1 MAFISINDDHIF
13 YNLRKDKWREW
24 NRSSKIMKL
33 ERKWAKSRIASRC
46 WIRGSSSLHILSR
59 VRSEFRF
66 VRIFLRMPQ
75 SCLWLHFSKLTFG
88 LLLVW
93 QHCLKSMLKALQNT
107 KWSSFFKVFTW
118 GFKKIGSQ
126 SDLFYKNNCS
136 NLSESFRIFEIL
148 VLFYNFARKIIRF
161 SIF

>member
-13 YNLRKDKWREW
+13 YNLRKGKWREW

-59 VRSEFRF
+59 VRSEFHF
-66 VRIFLRMPQ
+66 VRIFLTMPQ
-75 SCLWLHFSKLTFG
+75 FCLWSHFSKLTFG

-118 GFKKIGSQ
+118 GFKKKPWISIWSILQ
-126 SDLFYKNNCS
+126 EQLLKSVRVFQNLWNSCS
-136 NLSESFRIFEIL
+136 FL
-148 VLFYNFARKIIRF
+148 
-161 SIF
+161 